1 MHLNIPFVTKQG
13 QNLELWVY
21 DITLLERGLFVV
33 SKRRHR
39 HSLSLEKSFPKHIL
53 QAKVI

>member
-1 MHLNIPFVTKQG
+1 MHLNILFVKKQG